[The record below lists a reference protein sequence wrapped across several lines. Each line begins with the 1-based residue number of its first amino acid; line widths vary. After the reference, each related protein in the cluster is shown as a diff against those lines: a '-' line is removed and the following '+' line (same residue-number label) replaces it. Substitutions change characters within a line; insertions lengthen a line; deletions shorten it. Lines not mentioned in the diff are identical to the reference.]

1 MSDIYAATD
10 GTAGGLGTESMPY
23 DLDTA
28 LAAIVTG
35 DRLIAMPG
43 IYAQT
48 ATISTAGV
56 TVEGHYTGRAS
67 IYGGTQITGTWS
79 LHSGNVWKI
88 TTTTPLT
95 ASRGALILRTH
106 SNLMLKGEYM
116 DSLVEVIDDRQ
127 WFYTGGVMYL
137 YSSDGDPS
145 IAFWRIDKAT
155 LTGTPSVV
163 YAPATAGLYIAATA
177 NSLTLRNFGVLGFL
191 GNGLGADDANDLD
204 VDGCDLSFNA
214 EDGGGGFGMVDSI
227 FRRSTAN
234 WNGTRRVRL
243 GEIGDGDGDGWSLH
257 DGTRDSSTNFSV
269 RDCTF
274 EGNCKDATQNI
285 GGATGTVERNSIVN
299 CGFGLVASTTG
310 AQTFRNNVV
319 RCGDLGITGF
329 AVVSGTHTLHNNT
342 FIGRDLAAST
352 AIVSVFGAG
361 SLTMRNNIV
370 TRWPTGAA
378 MLTTTFVHT
387 YNCWDVTT
395 LGFTL
400 STGEIQSEPDLI
412 GSRFGLADTSPCL
425 GTGTDLS
432 ATFTNDRYGRGRD
445 TAWSMGAVEMVG
457 ITPRGRAIEA
467 LCTALEDIG
476 DESQP
481 WQTIDAVTRV
491 IRAGQSTEGATA
503 PYIALTS
510 VSETYTRV
518 SNSGIYD
525 RVMKVGFVY
534 VASDWNAFDWLGA
547 IAHDVELAVGEDRTL
562 GGTCHDA
569 TFQDNTS
576 RVDGTDASVA
586 FAIELHYRTLDNSPL
601 TRV

>member
-43 IYAQT
+43 IYEQDT
-48 ATISTAGV
+48 SIETAGV

-67 IYGGTQITGTWS
+67 LYGGTQITGTWS
-79 LHSGNVWKI
+79 IHSGNVWKI

-127 WFYTGGVMYL
+127 WFYTGGVLYL
-137 YSSDGDPS
+137 YSSEGDPS
-145 IAFWRIDKAT
+145 VAFWRIDKAT
-155 LTGTPSVV
+155 LTGTASIV
-163 YAPATAGLYIAATA
+163 YAPATAGLYI
-177 NSLTLRNFGVLGFL
+177 NEDDVTLRNFGVLGFL
-191 GNGLGADDANDLD
+191 GNGLGADDCDALD

-214 EDGGGGFGMVDSI
+214 EDGGGGFGMTNSI
-227 FRRSTAN
+227 LRRSTAN

-243 GEIGDGDGDGWSLH
+243 GELGDGDGDGWSLH
-257 DGTRDSSTNFSV
+257 DGTTDESTNFSV

-285 GGATGTVERNSIVN
+285 DGSTGVVERNTIVN
-299 CGFGLVASTTG
+299 CGFGLVAACTG

-319 RCGDLGITGF
+319 RCGELGITGF
-329 AVVSGTHTLHNNT
+329 AVVLGTHTVHNNT

-395 LGFTL
+395 LGLSL

-412 GSRFGLADTSPCL
+412 GSRFGLADDSPCL

-432 ATFTNDRYGRGRD
+432 ATFDDDRYGRGRD
-445 TAWSMGAVEMVG
+445 TTWSMGAVEMVG

-467 LCTALEDIG
+467 LCTALEDVG

-481 WQTIDAVTRV
+481 WQTIDAVTKV
-491 IRAGQSTEGATA
+491 IRAGQSTEGATT

-510 VSETYTRV
+510 VAENYERSSVT
-518 SNSGIYD
+518 GIYS
-525 RVMKVGFVY
+525 RTMKVGFVY
-534 VASDWNAFDWLGA
+534 VASDWNAFDWLGG

-562 GGTCHDA
+562 GGVCDDA
-569 TFQDNTS
+569 TFIDNAS
-576 RVDGTDASVA
+576 RVDGTDASVS
-586 FAIELHYRTLDNSPL
+586 FAIDLRYRTQDTSPL